1 MNLKTAMTRR
11 RRASIALEAAVSFS
25 FALCLII
32 LVLGAVISVVASEES
47 DWAALHSV
55 SDLNFVHNTLIGTPR
70 LNSITSASIATLSY
84 RATMS
89 QNSLAKPM
97 GMVKA
102 KPDEYGSLS
111 LGFVYRFQAAG
122 IMPSDAIILP
132 LGGYKVSDGID
143 FRDETVYITRTGEK
157 YHKEGCFHLRKSK
170 FGISLDKALEQGYG
184 PCKHCHGEP

>member
-1 MNLKTAMTRR
+1 MKTAMTRK

-25 FALCLII
+25 FALCLIL

-55 SDLNFVHNTLIGTPR
+55 SDLNFVHNSLVDTPR
-70 LNSITSASIATLSY
+70 LNSITSTSIATLSY
-84 RATMS
+84 HASMLP
-89 QNSLAKPM
+89 NSLAKPM

-102 KPDEYGSLS
+102 KPDEYGSLRM
-111 LGFVYRFQAAG
+111 GFSYRFQVAG
-122 IMPSDAIILP
+122 ILPSDAIILP

-170 FGISLDKALEQGYG
+170 FGISIDKAVEQGYE
-184 PCKHCHGEP
+184 PCKHCHSEP